1 MEVILFTDV
10 ADTVG
15 YGKYAGTYKI
25 ATEVRTAG
33 YTCQVVDLFSYYTY
47 GQLEKIIDKFVT
59 NETLLIGFSCTLM
72 EKREGGTVY
81 NFGRPTDEFTSIV
94 EYAKSKN
101 SKIKVCLGG
110 ARMTLNTYWPG
121 VDYVVINKGDIAII
135 KLLEHLAT
143 GSELKTV
150 RNDPC
155 YVIDGGDYFY
165 SQEQFARSSIIYQA
179 NDVIFPGESLP
190 VEIARG
196 CVFQCAF
203 CHFDLIGK
211 KVGDW
216 QKDEHVLREEL
227 IRNYELFGTTHY
239 MFADE
244 LINESLPKMEM
255 IHRVFTNLPFKISYT
270 SYARLDLIWK
280 FPEMREMLLESGAA
294 SLAFGIETMND
305 RAGKKIGKGLGE
317 KRIKETLAYC
327 GELWKGKIITSSNF
341 IVGLPSEDESS
352 IRQTLDYLLSD
363 ECSLDVFGFLP
374 LYIRADHDGRSTS
387 KIDQDPKKYG
397 YSIKI
402 NQSWEGEQMNF
413 IQASALVREIYNDPR
428 LQQRS
433 KFNAATWIG
442 RIMNLGYTIEEIFE
456 MISDKETSFDQLNAL
471 LVNRSF
477 LLKSQYYNKLMSL

>member
-10 ADTVG
+10 ADTIG

-25 ATEVRTAG
+25 ATEVRNKG
-33 YTCQVVDLFSYYTY
+33 YSCQVVDLFSFYSYN
-47 GQLEKIIDKFVT
+47 QLEKIIDKFIT
-59 NETLLIGFSCTLM
+59 SETLLIGFSCTLM
-72 EKREGGTVY
+72 EKRKDNNVY
-81 NFGRPTDEFTSIV
+81 NFGRSLEEFTSIV

-101 SKIKVCLGG
+101 SKVKVCLGG
-110 ARMTLNTYWPG
+110 ARMTLNSYWPG
-121 VDYVVINKGDIAII
+121 VDYVVINKGDVAII
-135 KLLEHLAT
+135 KLLDHLSK
-143 GSELKTV
+143 GSDLKTV
-150 RNDPC
+150 KTDPC
-155 YVIDGGDYFY
+155 HVIDGSDYFY
-165 SQEQFARSSIIYQA
+165 TQEQFAQSSIVYQSQ
-179 NDVIFPGESLP
+179 DIIFPGESLP

-196 CVFQCAF
+196 CIFQCAF

-211 KVGDW
+211 KIGDW
-216 QKDEHVLREEL
+216 QKDEYTLRDEL

-239 MFADE
+239 MLADE

-255 IHRVFTNLPFKISYT
+255 IHRVFTGLPFKISYT

-305 RAGKKIGKGLGE
+305 YAGKKIGKGLGE

-341 IVGLPSEDESS
+341 IVGLPGEDEFS
-352 IRQTLDYLLSD
+352 IRKTLDYLLSD
-363 ECSLDVFGFLP
+363 DCSLDVFGFLP

-402 NQSWEGEQMNF
+402 NQPWEGEQMNF
-413 IQASALVREIYNDPR
+413 TQASALVREIYNDPR

-433 KFNAATWIG
+433 KFHAATWIG
-442 RIMNLGYTIEEIFE
+442 RIMNLGFSIDQIFE
-456 MISDKETSFDQLNAL
+456 MITDRETSYNSLNSIL
-471 LVNRSF
+471 IDRSNI
-477 LLKSQYYNKLMSL
+477 LKNQYYTRLMSL